1 MIRKDTC
8 GTLGRMTPGNPD
20 IKLVSMTNHAFR
32 ELALSF
38 PGTIENPHF
47 DRAAF
52 KVINKRIFATLHEAS
67 ETANLKLSVTDQ
79 SVFCSYG
86 KNAVY
91 PVPNKWGLQGWT
103 TFELKKIPKELMQDA
118 LDTAYK
124 DVLKSKTKK
133 E

>member
-8 GTLGRMTPGNPD
+8 GTLGRMTPGKPD
-20 IKLVSMTNHAFR
+20 IKLVSMTNQAFR

-52 KVINKRIFATLHEAS
+52 KIVNKRIFATLHEAS

-79 SVFCSYG
+79 SVFCSFG

-103 TFELKKIPKELMQDA
+103 TFELKKVPEELMLDA

-124 DVLKSKTKK
+124 DVLRSKTKK
-133 E
+133 K